1 MAGENDS
8 LVTRARSDSAALG
21 QLYEQ
26 FAERVYR
33 YCLYRLFVPE
43 VAQDLTSAVF
53 LAVAQG
59 IRGFRGK
66 TLAQFR
72 TWVYA
77 IAANEVN
84 IYVRRRRRR
93 IKLLEIAAREQTRV
107 RGSGLHTTNNP
118 DWPTLYEAILRLK
131 PSYQNLITLRFFEG
145 LRTDEIA
152 EILDVK
158 AGTVRVRLS
167 RALVKLRTILQ
178 NQRAGDR

>member
-84 IYVRRRRRR
+84 GHLRRGRRQRR
-93 IKLLEIAAREQTRV
+93 LLEAAARERARV
-107 RGSGLHTTNNP
+107 GGSGLHAANNP

-131 PSYQNLITLRFFEG
+131 PGYQNLITLRFFEG
-145 LRTDEIA
+145 LRTDELA
-152 EILDVK
+152 EILNVK
-158 AGTVRVRLS
+158 PGTVRVRLT
-167 RALVKLRTILQ
+167 RALGRLRTILR
-178 NQRAGDR
+178 NQFAGDR